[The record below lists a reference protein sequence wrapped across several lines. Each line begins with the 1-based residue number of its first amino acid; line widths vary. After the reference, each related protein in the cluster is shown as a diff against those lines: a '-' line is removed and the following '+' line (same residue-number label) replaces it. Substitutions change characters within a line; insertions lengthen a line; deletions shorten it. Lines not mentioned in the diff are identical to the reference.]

1 MKTLKRITLNSIVLI
16 STLLLMGFTPK
27 DKTFS
32 DIVRCQGNDQDSTY
46 VGVCHRQGQSKWI
59 YKLIKENALN
69 GHLKH
74 GDFLYKG
81 RPDVYDW
88 EMDDWCQ
95 INAPTN

>member
-1 MKTLKRITLNSIVLI
+1 
-16 STLLLMGFTPK
+16 MGFSPHK
-27 DKTFS
+27 NKSFS
-32 DIVRCQGNDQDSTY
+32 DIIPSNNPPDTTEIGI
-46 VGVCHRQGQSKWI
+46 CHKQGQSKWI
-59 YKLIKENALN
+59 YKLIKENDLN

-74 GDFLYKG
+74 GDFLYHG